1 MDIPETHS
9 FQSRCPH
16 RLLVGVT
23 VLGTDGLVLET
34 DWKQIGNKLETNWKR
49 IGNEV
54 ETNWRARSGIKLVQR
69 FYQLRHK
76 TIYTKELKEIVQ

>member
-1 MDIPETHS
+1 MDIPETQS

-49 IGNEV
+49 IGNEL
-54 ETNWRARSGIKLVQR
+54 ETKWKQIGAQEAVLSI
-69 FYQLRHK
+69 
-76 TIYTKELKEIVQ
+76 TT

>member
-1 MDIPETHS
+1 MPTQITCWCNCFGHRR
-9 FQSRCPH
+9 SRIGN
-16 RLLVGVT
+16 RL
-23 VLGTDGLVLET
+23 EA

-54 ETNWRARSGIKLVQR
+54 ETNWRARSGIKLVKR

-76 TIYTKELKEIVQ
+76 TIDTKELKEIVQ